1 MISEETAL
9 KILPGWLGSVLRS
22 LWLDRCV
29 SFSAFMIFH
38 CYSEP
43 IVIGG
48 SYVPYCLG
56 YLTGYNDVDIFMD
69 STVFPK
75 FLTIFKAQTN
85 NFGHIAR

>member
-1 MISEETAL
+1 M
-9 KILPGWLGSVLRS
+9 
-22 LWLDRCV
+22 
-29 SFSAFMIFH
+29 
-38 CYSEP
+38 
-43 IVIGG
+43 IGG